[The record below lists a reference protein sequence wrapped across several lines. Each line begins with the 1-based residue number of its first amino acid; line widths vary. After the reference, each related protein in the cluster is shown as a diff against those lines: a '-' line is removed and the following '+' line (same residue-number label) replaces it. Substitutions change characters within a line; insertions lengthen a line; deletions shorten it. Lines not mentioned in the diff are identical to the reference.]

1 MSGLQSIA
9 LDRFGLGTGA
19 LHEGRDLTRI
29 IHPVEFG
36 ALSFKHLASSEH
48 T

>member
-19 LHEGRDLTRI
+19 LHEGRELKPTMSLVGCSHRR
-29 IHPVEFG
+29 
-36 ALSFKHLASSEH
+36 
-48 T
+48 